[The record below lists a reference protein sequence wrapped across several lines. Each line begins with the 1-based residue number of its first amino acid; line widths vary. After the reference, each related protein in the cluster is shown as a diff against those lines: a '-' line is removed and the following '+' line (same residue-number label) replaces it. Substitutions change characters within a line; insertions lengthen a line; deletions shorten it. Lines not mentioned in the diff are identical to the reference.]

1 MAVKKKHCKSL
12 FKRIEGRVILSIS
25 VGVKKKRKK
34 KKEQNERKEFD
45 GARMC
50 RPQFSTL
57 PTLGYFP
64 AFIAT
69 FTENAFKNIKK
80 KSRGAYRKRA
90 TAFTYAHVLVPRN
103 TLPSAILQISH
114 ASFAF
119 S

>member
-1 MAVKKKHCKSL
+1 
-12 FKRIEGRVILSIS
+12 
-25 VGVKKKRKK
+25 
-34 KKEQNERKEFD
+34 
-45 GARMC
+45 MC